1 MEVKMNLRAKKQL
14 AAKTFGV
21 GKERIAFV
29 NERIEEVKEAI
40 TKQDMRNLQKEG
52 AIIIKEIKGRSK
64 NIKRKKK
71 RGFARVR
78 KNVNTRKRDYV
89 ILTRKLRKVLS
100 DKKKKG
106 EMEIKEIKELRKKIR
121 NKMFKSKAH
130 LKEYMGG
137 IENENPKKKKKRK

>member
-1 MEVKMNLRAKKQL
+1 MNLRSKKAL

-21 GKERIAFV
+21 GKERILFV
-29 NERIEEVKEAI
+29 NERIEEIKEAI
-40 TKQDMRNLQKEG
+40 TKQDMRNLHQDG
-52 AIIIKEIKGRSK
+52 AIIIKEVKGRSK
-64 NIKRKKK
+64 NIKKKKK
-71 RGFARVR
+71 RGFTKIR
-78 KNVNTRKRDYV
+78 KNVDTRKRDYV

-100 DKKKKG
+100 DKKKNG
-106 EMEIKEIKELRKKIR
+106 EVSEKEIKELRKKIR